1 MVSKSSYIEKIHAVS
16 EILKRYSDEGLRE
29 NSAVIEKNINDW
41 AFRVVLIGGFSAGKS
56 AFLNK
61 LIGQKL
67 LAESQGPETSLAT
80 EISWAPTDFC
90 EAVSSDGTV
99 RKISVSEAVENPPK
113 DAEFIAIHLNTK
125 FFRDR
130 PEIVIVDFPG
140 LDSNLEAH
148 DKAIASYI
156 GRGSAFLLFVPASNG
171 VLQESERRFI
181 VEAARYPQGL
191 ACFVSKSDLV
201 HGGQAADVAKYIAK
215 QIADIYGTDIPVEV
229 ISSKEDTK
237 EEFMAKA
244 AKAIDAFSPQ
254 NLFDVTF
261 MLPINILI
269 RKGLAMIASMIES
282 SKLDTNAINDKIAE
296 CERKRKELQ
305 KQLDRETKE
314 LDRKYE
320 REIIPG
326 IVNRV
331 NSALNA
337 SISSLTDAAM
347 SGQARFSS
355 AVQSIIRPILN
366 DVPEKISASLRT
378 ITSNILVSIPA
389 SKDSGDDDRLRQII
403 LDAAEIITAPII
415 ARTPDETTSTP
426 GATKQNKRGSG
437 VGTSVAAVSAA
448 MINPYLGFA
457 VALAPVV
464 AELIV
469 AFRGN
474 KAAMSAQA
482 NQREQVRQHLEESVI
497 PQIVSKLES
506 DITPAMLETRDDMME
521 KIQTSISEA
530 IAIEEKALQ
539 DAKNQADEQRK
550 DHDSR
555 IAELTKDYEAL
566 EALLIAEV
574 QE

>member
-1 MVSKSSYIEKIHAVS
+1 MQKNLYIEKIRGVS
-16 EILKRYSDEGLRE
+16 EILKKYSDDELTKDS
-29 NSAVIEKNINDW
+29 SAIEKNISDW

-61 LIGQKL
+61 LLDREL
-67 LAESQGPETSLAT
+67 LAEAQGPQTSLAT
-80 EISWAPTDFC
+80 EISWAATDFC
-90 EAVSSDGTV
+90 EAVSSDGSI
-99 RKISVSEAVENPPK
+99 RKISVSEAVDNPPK

-125 FFRDR
+125 FFKDR

-148 DKAIASYI
+148 DRAIASYI
-156 GRGSAFLLFVPASNG
+156 GRGSAFVLFVPASNG

-201 HGGQAADVAKYIAK
+201 HEEQAADVARYIKK
-215 QIADIYGTDIPVEV
+215 QISDIYGADIPVEI
-229 ISSKEDTK
+229 ISSKEDSK
-237 EEFMAKA
+237 EDFMNKA
-244 AKAIDAFSPQ
+244 ATAIDAFNPQ

-261 MLPINILI
+261 MLPINLLI
-269 RKGLAMIASMIES
+269 RKGLAMIASKIEA
-282 SKLDTNAINDKIAE
+282 SKLDTSELNNRIAE

-305 KQLDRETKE
+305 KQLERESRE

-331 NSALNA
+331 NAALNA
-337 SISSLTDAAM
+337 SISSLTDAAI

-366 DVPEKISASLRT
+366 DVPEKISASLRS
-378 ITSNILVSIPA
+378 ITNNILLAIPDK
-389 SKDSGDDDRLRQII
+389 SSGERNSSDDERLRQII

-415 ARTPDETTSTP
+415 AKTPDDKTP
-426 GATKQNKRGSG
+426 PQKDKKGSG

-448 MINPYLGFA
+448 MINPFLGFA

-474 KAAMSAQA
+474 RAAMSAQMS
-482 NQREQVRQHLEESVI
+482 QREMVRQNLEERVI
-497 PQIVSKLES
+497 PEIVQKLES
-506 DITPAMLETRDDMME
+506 DITPAMLEARDDMME
-521 KIQTSISEA
+521 KIQNSIGEA

-539 DAKNQADEQRK
+539 DAKTQIDAQRK
-550 DHDSR
+550 DNDSKL
-555 IAELTKDYEAL
+555 AELTRDYQAL
-566 EALLIAEV
+566 EAFLIPEV
-574 QE
+574 I